1 MIRIKSDCKS
11 RIVPFFN
18 NNTRIFI
25 FIFDAY
31 YFRRKVN
38 IFSEIKLL
46 QGLHLC
52 LCKLSG
58 DSRTLLEVPQNA
70 WQAPEDVALGNKASS
85 SFSLTRKNKIAAEDC
100 L

>member
-1 MIRIKSDCKS
+1 MDLVTAICSVSLDY
-11 RIVPFFN
+11 P
-18 NNTRIFI
+18 
-25 FIFDAY
+25 
-31 YFRRKVN
+31 
-38 IFSEIKLL
+38 